1 MFNTGLSWTFVAS
14 IVLFAANVLATSI
27 SVACARYAMRLCAD
41 SKAALSRAGTT
52 SLRAELDEIR
62 DAFEKNSRLL
72 KRISSRESMNDR
84 RGEDGTAYSRVDE
97 RKQRPGESAEAWKQR
112 MRKMLLVAGQPAKHG

>member
-1 MFNTGLSWTFVAS
+1 M
-14 IVLFAANVLATSI
+14 
-27 SVACARYAMRLCAD
+27 
-41 SKAALSRAGTT
+41 
-52 SLRAELDEIR
+52 RAELDEIR

-112 MRKMLLVAGQPAKHG
+112 MRKTLLVAGQPAKHG